1 MFEWRETLLPA
12 ETDERVKRRIL
23 SICQDHLRKVLNL
36 TRKVP
41 RIFDCFS
48 RNDVDAV
55 RRLYSEIRKEEEEI
69 DNVRRLVSKE
79 LAEVGAILTS
89 REDFMRFTNLSSEIA
104 DFCEGAAFRVLELME
119 HDWEVPPEIKKE
131 LTRLSEAV
139 LETIARLRDT
149 LLVLTYGSSATL
161 QKAQEVEIAERA
173 VDELYRELEIKLISK
188 QMDIPALILLRDIL
202 QLLEDT
208 ADKAE
213 DASDAARILS
223 FIM

>member
-1 MFEWRETLLPA
+1 LLPA

-23 SICQDHLRKVLNL
+23 SVCQDHLRKVLNL
-36 TRKVP
+36 TRKIP
-41 RIFDCFS
+41 RIFDCFF
-48 RNDVDAV
+48 RNDLDTI

-69 DNVRRLVSKE
+69 DNARRMVSKE

-89 REDFMRFTNLSSEIA
+89 REDFLRFTNLSSEIA
-104 DFCEGAAFRVLELME
+104 DFCEGIAFRVLELME
-119 HDWEVPPEIKKE
+119 HDWEVPSEIKRD
-131 LTRLSEAV
+131 LTKLSEAV
-139 LETIARLRDT
+139 LETVARLRET
-149 LLVLTYGSSATL
+149 LMVLTYGSSVAL

-173 VDELYRELEIKLISK
+173 VDDLYRELEIKLISK
-188 QMDIPALILLRDIL
+188 EIDIPALILLRDIL
-202 QLLEDT
+202 QLLEDI

>member
-1 MFEWRETLLPA
+1 MLPA
-12 ETDERVKRRIL
+12 ETDERVKRRML
-23 SICQDHLRKVLNL
+23 SICQEHLRKVLNL
-36 TRKVP
+36 SRKIP
-41 RIFDCFS
+41 QIFDCFF
-48 RNDVDAV
+48 RDDLTTI

-69 DNVRRLVSKE
+69 DNIRRMVSKE

-89 REDFMRFTNLSSEIA
+89 REDFLRFTNLSSEIA
-104 DFCEGAAFRVLELME
+104 DFCEGIAFRVLELME
-119 HDWEVPPEIKKE
+119 HDWKVPSEIKRD
-131 LTRLSEAV
+131 LTKLSEAV
-139 LETIARLRDT
+139 LETVTRLRET

-173 VDELYRELEIKLISK
+173 VDDLYRELEIKLISK
-188 QMDIPALILLRDIL
+188 EIDIPALILLRDIL

>member
-1 MFEWRETLLPA
+1 VAETLLPA

-23 SICQDHLRKVLNL
+23 NICQDHLRRVLNL
-36 TRKVP
+36 ARKIP
-41 RIFDCFS
+41 QIFDCFF
-48 RNDVDAV
+48 RNDTATV
-55 RRLYSEIRKEEEEI
+55 RQLYLKIRKEEEEI

-89 REDFMRFTNLSSEIA
+89 REDFMRFTNISSEIA
-104 DFCEGAAFRVLELME
+104 DFCEGTAFRVLELME
-119 HDWEVPPEIKKE
+119 HDWEVPPEIKKD
-131 LTRLSEAV
+131 LIKLSETV
-139 LETIARLRDT
+139 LETVVRLRDA
-149 LLVLTYGSSATL
+149 LFALTYGSSTAL

-188 QMDIPALILLRDIL
+188 QIEIPALILLRDIL